1 MISIHVPM
9 RARRTEINSTGD
21 FVNFNPRAHEGTT
34 GLPGARRQAAYIS
47 IHVPMRARRHG
58 RRRHCVVPNFN
69 PRAHEGTTRKKL

>member
-47 IHVPMRARRHG
+47 IHVPMRARLLEEPLIISFSKFQST
-58 RRRHCVVPNFN
+58 CP
-69 PRAHEGTTRKKL
+69 